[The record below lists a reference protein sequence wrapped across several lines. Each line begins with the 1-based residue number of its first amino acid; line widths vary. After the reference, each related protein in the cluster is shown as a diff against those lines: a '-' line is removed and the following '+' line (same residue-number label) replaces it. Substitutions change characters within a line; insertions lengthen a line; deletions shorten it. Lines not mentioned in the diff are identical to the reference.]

1 MSRKMTPAQRTRA
14 AYKKELPD
22 QVPFTIYESKV
33 AGQPYAE
40 MVRSRGICL
49 IRRVV
54 SWQIITPNVKR
65 RLETSQLPDGSTQHK
80 LVLSTPLGDLTS
92 IRQEARGI
100 DIQTSW
106 KKERLFK
113 SADDYKKLRFYYQ
126 DMQIVENYASLAQDV
141 HCDQAEEQVL
151 VRDAIDLEP
160 MQELISEV
168 MGMESF
174 SYEWMD
180 NRDEVLALLAIMAEN
195 SLAKARIVAASP
207 LSQANYGGNVVPELI
222 GREAYTDHYM
232 ARYAEAYELLHKAGK
247 LMGVHLDGQNGP
259 IMDLIAQSKMD
270 YVEAYDPS
278 MSPSVAQAMQ
288 AFPDKVLS
296 INWPSARQLGSP
308 AQIRQDTLD
317 ILGQVSDFSRFII
330 GITEDIPA
338 WKFAENV
345 SAIADALDLWG
356 PVGR

>member
-1 MSRKMTPAQRTRA
+1 
-14 AYKKELPD
+14 
-22 QVPFTIYESKV
+22 
-33 AGQPYAE
+33 
-40 MVRSRGICL
+40 
-49 IRRVV
+49 
-54 SWQIITPNVKR
+54 
-65 RLETSQLPDGSTQHK
+65 
-80 LVLSTPLGDLTS
+80 
-92 IRQEARGI
+92 
-100 DIQTSW
+100 
-106 KKERLFK
+106 
-113 SADDYKKLRFYYQ
+113 
-126 DMQIVENYASLAQDV
+126 
-141 HCDQAEEQVL
+141 
-151 VRDAIDLEP
+151 
-160 MQELISEV
+160 
-168 MGMESF
+168 
-174 SYEWMD
+174 
-180 NRDEVLALLAIMAEN
+180 
-195 SLAKARIVAASP
+195 
-207 LSQANYGGNVVPELI
+207 
-222 GREAYTDHYM
+222 M